1 MKQKV
6 FRAEST
12 EPSAA
17 DFLTVETCGLQFIC
31 TALRLM
37 TPQIP
42 CNAKNQAYFDDDSL
56 FEIPKK
62 FFKPCLSY

>member
-6 FRAEST
+6 FRSEST

-17 DFLTVETCGLQFIC
+17 DFLTVQACGLQFVC

-42 CNAKNQAYFDDDSL
+42 CNAKNQAYF
-56 FEIPKK
+56 
-62 FFKPCLSY
+62 